1 MAKIITGADAKAIAT
16 PYSNIDVEYF
26 DDNIEYWQEYR
37 LKPVLTKTLYDDLIS
52 NIGSFPAI
60 QQTLVDDYIQY
71 ALSYG
76 VAMLTIKKD
85 VISQLTNQGV
95 MNNRTDYSN
104 NSASRVQMM
113 LKEYSEREYNY
124 LYDLGVY
131 LLDNKATYTDFDWE
145 NACLSLNMREFLTL

>member
-1 MAKIITGADAKAIAT
+1 MASIITGAAAKEIAT

-26 DDNIEYWQEYR
+26 NENIEYWQEYR
-37 LKPVLTKTLYDDLIS
+37 LKPVLTKDLYDDLIS

-60 QQTLVDDYIQY
+60 QQTLVDTYIQY
-71 ALSYG
+71 ALSFG
-76 VAMLTIKKD
+76 VAYLTIKKD

-104 NSASRVQMM
+104 NSPARVQMM
-113 LKEYSEREYNY
+113 LKEFAEREYTY

-131 LLDNKATYTDFDWE
+131 LLDNKADYTDFDWE
-145 NACLSLNMREFLTL
+145 NTCLSLNMRDFLTL